1 MPPVKFA
8 LDHEEFEGR
17 SMMPWFSYKVS
28 MPLRPMP
35 GLADRPHTKTPR
47 LVLRPFVASDLP
59 AFHDLRS
66 RPETQHHSMT
76 RGRASR
82 DLDESRRQ
90 LESLLEDDGQGHWY
104 VGAFLQSN
112 GELVGEAGLPD
123 CVTLARSGWPEAEVL
138 LKKEYWRQ
146 GYGAEVV
153 HGWLDSWWALP
164 REIRRHQLFPLSTG
178 WQEPG
183 AKLIDGVGFGWEETN
198 EPAAKFFPKVLSR
211 GGAVFAEGFFEEFDQ
226 RDGREPQLLRWNGI
240 ITNNPHSL
248 DEYRVNSPDTSEA
261 EDSE

>member
-146 GYGAEVV
+146 GYGAEV
-153 HGWLDSWWALP
+153 
-164 REIRRHQLFPLSTG
+164 
-178 WQEPG
+178 EPG